1 MIMANKIPPVFKI
14 PLLWVSLIFLLPA
27 CKHTNPSY
35 QNSNQFDP
43 YDQTAFKTD
52 ESILAESLQKIN
64 TQKLSENWQF
74 ELGPGDVLKLE
85 LLGEPELPT
94 ITPISPDGK
103 VYFSLL
109 PGLRV
114 AGLNLAQAKQRIEE
128 GLKQFIKDP
137 KVSIQLQEVHSHRVW
152 LLGRLATP
160 GVYTLDTPMTVIE
173 AITRAGG
180 LDSAH
185 FTGTTEELADLHHSF
200 LIRDKQIIPIN
211 FNALIREGDIRY
223 NLRLQNG
230 DYIYLPSALSQEVYV
245 IGEVIQPRAVG
256 YKNQVS
262 LLGAIAQAEGP
273 TREAHLPQMTII
285 RGSLSNPKTAVVD
298 YDAILS
304 GKSPDIILQPRD
316 IVYVPSRP
324 HQKIIDLY
332 NVAVSSFART
342 IAVNEGARL
351 GNSESLPANIAIG
364 VGQ

>member
-1 MIMANKIPPVFKI
+1 MIMERSIVRAFESFLM
-14 PLLWVSLIFLLPA
+14 LLSLILLLTA
-27 CKHTNPSY
+27 CKHSTPSK
-35 QNSNQFDP
+35 QNDKRFDP
-43 YDQTAFKTD
+43 YDQTTFNSDA
-52 ESILAESLQKIN
+52 SILAESLQKIN
-64 TQKLSENWQF
+64 AQKLPENWQF

-94 ITPISPDGK
+94 ITPVSPDGK
-103 VYFSLL
+103 IYFSLL
-109 PGLRV
+109 PGLKV
-114 AGLNLAQAKQRIEE
+114 AGLTVAQAKQRIEE
-128 GLKQFIKDP
+128 ELKEFIKNP
-137 KVSIQLQEVHSHRVW
+137 KVSLQLQEVHSHRVW
-152 LLGRLATP
+152 VLGRLATP
-160 GVYTLDTPMTVIE
+160 GVYTMETPMTVIE

-180 LDSAH
+180 LDTAH

-200 LIRDKQIIPIN
+200 LIRDKQIIPID

-285 RGSLSNPKTAVVD
+285 RGSLSNPETAVVD
-298 YDAILS
+298 YNAILK
-304 GKSPDIILQPRD
+304 GESPDIILQPRD
-316 IVYVPSRP
+316 IVYLPSRP
-324 HQKIIDLY
+324 HRKLIDLY

-351 GNSESLPANIAIG
+351 GNRDSLPANIAIG